1 MISVE
6 ALCEHALTVS
16 AAPDY
21 CSKQIRSFFR
31 DSRDSSARLVGQKRK
46 DIGGRLPASLLEGRS
61 AISGFVFV
69 PQPWG
74 MLPAKL
80 FSQICSTSGS
90 GKSPTNSG
98 SESQSLF
105 RNRLRSIKFGV
116 GAHRVAVGISA
127 RPGWTRRAGV
137 VQNLVPDSAS
147 GENYGVAISLRERIT
162 DPGHIWNAE
171 FLSSRGTEANLDQAS
186 PIHAF
191 SRSPGARD
199 DGPVILF
206 GSLTGPGFTPAVLR
220 SVTTGTRSGMTN
232 FSGLIYPVVAL
243 RFDYLSGWA
252 PTARSRVCAR
262 QSGDADG
269 LRILRVVLCLRSTDR
284 GKEDDVGAQDRKQ
297 EIQEEAAKEL
307 AKPAEADGSINTI
320 ERSRSNGG
328 GRGYRTGKVSPAIEP
343 PSPRFSECGFC
354 RAFRKKE
361 KTRRRRAQVR

>member
-21 CSKQIRSFFR
+21 CSEQIRSFFR
-31 DSRDSSARLVGQKRK
+31 DSRGSSARLVGQKRE
-46 DIGGRLPASLLEGRS
+46 DIGGRLPTSLLEGRS

-98 SESQSLF
+98 SESRSLF

-116 GAHRVAVGISA
+116 EPLLANGCRGS
-127 RPGWTRRAGV
+127 P
-137 VQNLVPDSAS
+137 S
-147 GENYGVAISLRERIT
+147 GGR
-162 DPGHIWNAE
+162 DQC
-171 FLSSRGTEANLDQAS
+171 SSWGTEANLDQAS
-186 PIHAF
+186 PIHTF
-191 SRSPGARD
+191 SRSAGARD
-199 DGPVILF
+199 DGAVIPF

-220 SVTTGTRSGMTN
+220 SGMTN
-232 FSGLIYPVVAL
+232 FPGLISPVVPL

-262 QSGDADG
+262 QFGDADG
-269 LRILRVVLCLRSTDR
+269 LRILRVVSPLCRPRSGVFER
-284 GKEDDVGAQDRKQ
+284 
-297 EIQEEAAKEL
+297 L
-307 AKPAEADGSINTI
+307 SLGS
-320 ERSRSNGG
+320 G
-328 GRGYRTGKVSPAIEP
+328 
-343 PSPRFSECGFC
+343 
-354 RAFRKKE
+354 
-361 KTRRRRAQVR
+361 